1 MSIIYSFLLGLGV
14 CFVLWL
20 SPIIAGFFGRLT
32 YGVYIGIAL
41 GVASWDSALG
51 FDLPK
56 WPYVILSILGAILIS
71 NINAKYSQEKAISL
85 ASERAAGSMV
95 WFVIFL
101 VIRNK
106 HCLSYRTEY
115 ISSIEEILFINIS
128 FSFKVL

>member
-85 ASERAAGSMV
+85 APERAAGSMV

-101 VIRNK
+101 VIGLLYK
-106 HCLSYRTEY
+106 
-115 ISSIEEILFINIS
+115 LF
-128 FSFKVL
+128 